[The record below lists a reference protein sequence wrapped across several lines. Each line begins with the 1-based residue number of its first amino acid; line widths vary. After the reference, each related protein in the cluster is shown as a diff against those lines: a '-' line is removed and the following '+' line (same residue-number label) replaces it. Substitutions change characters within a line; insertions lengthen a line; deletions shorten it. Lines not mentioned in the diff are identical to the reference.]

1 MSIPRDQYYEY
12 REMIEH
18 ICKYGDKEQLERLY
32 REIIARYGHDDDL
45 YTLDKFYNYRW
56 RIL

>member
-1 MSIPRDQYYEY
+1 
-12 REMIEH
+12 MIEH